1 MNKEEYDR
9 RCEGMGL
16 AHPIPTPMQALELMT
31 AERDSLLRQVEELR
45 AEVSRLSQIAK
56 Y

>member
-1 MNKEEYDR
+1 VSTDEYKSRID
-9 RCEGMGL
+9 E
-16 AHPIPTPMQALELMT
+16 AHTVIGVTLQDVMEQ
-31 AERDSLLRQVEELR
+31 RDSLLRQVEELR